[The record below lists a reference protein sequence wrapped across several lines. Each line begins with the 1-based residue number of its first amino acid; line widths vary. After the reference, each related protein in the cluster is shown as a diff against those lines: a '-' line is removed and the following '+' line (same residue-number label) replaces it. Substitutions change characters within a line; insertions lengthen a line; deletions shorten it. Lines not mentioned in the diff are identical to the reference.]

1 MFSILCDIG
10 QARSSP
16 YFRTTMGKERQGSS
30 SPERRS
36 AENVSPAGHPP
47 SSRTDVSPRND
58 PQADMPRQSAQQNSQ
73 AESNDPKEPI
83 DDFDWVELEKRFHS
97 KMKECEHVEQ
107 EIYEEFNNLLEV
119 SHRSICYLATFNATQ
134 VFNAWASAISGHE
147 NDRAHKR

>member
-1 MFSILCDIG
+1 
-10 QARSSP
+10 
-16 YFRTTMGKERQGSS
+16 MGKERQGSS

-119 SHRSICYLATFNATQ
+119 
-134 VFNAWASAISGHE
+134 FNAWASAISGHE
-147 NDRAHKR
+147 NDRAHKRLKTRMSFVQAEESSLENKRQHSIVS